1 MYILEDWACSDSFAA
16 FSSFHAVI
24 YSENTEC
31 SNCGELKLS
40 HQICL
45 ACGFYSKREV
55 ILSEDISISEDYDLS
70 VIRPIQNVSNHL
82 FVYENNYFINTDYSI
97 QSER

>member
-1 MYILEDWACSDSFAA
+1 MAVPKRKTTPSKRKMRRSHDSLP
-16 FSSFHAVI
+16 FSNLI
-24 YSENTEC
+24 EC

-55 ILSEDISISEDYDLS
+55 ILSEDISDTE
-70 VIRPIQNVSNHL
+70 
-82 FVYENNYFINTDYSI
+82 E
-97 QSER
+97 